1 MGTGLEL
8 DAITAVVLNGAS
20 IFGGHGT
27 IIGTALAL
35 IVIQALKG
43 GRLLAGVR
51 GDGTVVLIGIVL
63 IVTLLIRSLVERY
76 PGRTRAA

>member
-20 IFGGHGT
+20 IFGGRGT
-27 IIGTALAL
+27 ILGTALAL
-35 IVIQALKG
+35 IVIQALKSG
-43 GRLLAGVR
+43 LLLAGVR

-63 IVTLLIRSLVERY
+63 IVTLLIGSLVERY
-76 PGRTRAA
+76 PGRARAA